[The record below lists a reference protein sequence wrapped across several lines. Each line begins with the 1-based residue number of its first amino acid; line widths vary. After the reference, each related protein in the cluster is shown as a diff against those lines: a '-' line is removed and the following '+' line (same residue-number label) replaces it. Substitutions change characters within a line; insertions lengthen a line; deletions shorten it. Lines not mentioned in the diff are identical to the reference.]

1 MSSPGL
7 KSKSFAYS
15 LSIHLVIGLVV
26 LAVFYKSHQTSHE
39 SSSLVHLQAIKF
51 SAPTFEIITERAND
65 DTAQQAKTSQV
76 KKVSTV
82 QEKKPIKKIEK
93 TKQIPV
99 KQIVV
104 AQVEPLP
111 NQKEKVLN
119 TEQEEPVETKETEE
133 VVEAEALVKK
143 EKESV
148 LAQEQSKE
156 VASASTEQT
165 EVKVACDKQYMQDN
179 IALIN
184 ALIKQ
189 NLYYPRI
196 AKKRGMQGKAMVS
209 FTLDTDGEILE
220 IKALGSLASILSK
233 AAIKTVQKASES
245 FPHPK
250 EVLALQIPIVYKLNQ
265 R

>member
-1 MSSPGL
+1 M
-7 KSKSFAYS
+7 
-15 LSIHLVIGLVV
+15 
-26 LAVFYKSHQTSHE
+26 LALFYKSHQTSHE

-51 SAPTFEIITERAND
+51 SAPTFEIITEKAND
-65 DTAQQAKTSQV
+65 DATQQAKTSQL
-76 KKVSTV
+76 KKISTV

-93 TKQIPV
+93 TKQVPV
-99 KQIVV
+99 KQIET

-111 NQKEKVLN
+111 IQKEKILN
-119 TEQEEPVETKETEE
+119 TENEEPVETKETEE
-133 VVEAEALVKK
+133 VIEAEALVKK

-148 LAQEQSKE
+148 LAQEHSKE

-165 EVKVACDKQYMQDN
+165 EVKVACDKQYLQDN

-233 AAIKTVQKASES
+233 AAIKTVQKASVS

-250 EVLALQIPIVYKLNQ
+250 QVLALQIPIVYKLNQ

>member
-15 LSIHLVIGLVV
+15 LSIHIVLGLVV
-26 LAVFYKSHQTSHE
+26 LALFYKSHQTSHE

-65 DTAQQAKTSQV
+65 DTAQQAKTAKV

-82 QEKKPIKKIEK
+82 KEKKPIKKIEK
-93 TKQIPV
+93 TKQVPV
-99 KQIVV
+99 KQIEV
-104 AQVEPLP
+104 AQAEPLV
-111 NQKEKVLN
+111 QKEKVLN

-133 VVEAEALVKK
+133 VIEAEALVKK

-209 FTLDTDGEILE
+209 FKLDTDGEILE
-220 IKALGSLASILSK
+220 IKALGSIASILSK